1 MQRQHTYVSFKAL
14 SKRFEDSM
22 TDVTY
27 LNFEGLNILTGLMT
41 LLNVGLS
48 TSLPESLNM
57 KKYSLKVYEQMLSA
71 REIPLWLLAIDQHV
85 FNGNYLFSIVLQHR
99 ILMMF
104 QSIFVGCSTSGNGRG
119 GTLMFTSI
127 PKGSVAQNDSLLSWS
142 ITLAILTS
150 LQIQWWRK
158 VCCGLL
164 SYIKD

>member
-1 MQRQHTYVSFKAL
+1 MVTSTILGGNHSRRLSEWKNNMQRQHTYVSFKAL

-71 REIPLWLLAIDQHV
+71 REIPL
-85 FNGNYLFSIVLQHR
+85 
-99 ILMMF
+99 
-104 QSIFVGCSTSGNGRG
+104 
-119 GTLMFTSI
+119 
-127 PKGSVAQNDSLLSWS
+127 
-142 ITLAILTS
+142 
-150 LQIQWWRK
+150 
-158 VCCGLL
+158 
-164 SYIKD
+164 